1 MLLNLEPPLGFGNKC
16 PKMLAYKRFMK
27 LNMPMD
33 EESRVEFTC
42 TLFSLIRESL
52 KIKILNLEEVDDA
65 AADQCDEELRGILNK
80 IWPYIDEKKREM
92 CVPRNEGIIINISDS
107 YFFFSKYLFFLV
119 LHGVPGARVVTTGKI
134 YAALLMVGNYRN
146 YKTILEK
153 ELEQV
158 SLIICNF
165 VAFLLKNIV

>member
-92 CVPRNEGIIINISDS
+92 CVPRNEGIYK
-107 YFFFSKYLFFLV
+107 YF
-119 LHGVPGARVVTTGKI
+119 
-134 YAALLMVGNYRN
+134 
-146 YKTILEK
+146 
-153 ELEQV
+153 
-158 SLIICNF
+158 
-165 VAFLLKNIV
+165 

>member
-1 MLLNLEPPLGFGNKC
+1 M
-16 PKMLAYKRFMK
+16 KRFSK
-27 LNMPMD
+27 LICDLLGVNVFSCAFSP
-33 EESRVEFTC
+33 R
-42 TLFSLIRESL
+42 LFLSFLTANLPDLISSSLIRESL

>member
-92 CVPRNEGIIINISDS
+92 CVPRNEGIYKYFWQLFIFSLNIF
-107 YFFFSKYLFFLV
+107 FFFSSTWCPWCSFSN
-119 LHGVPGARVVTTGKI
+119 HW
-134 YAALLMVGNYRN
+134 
-146 YKTILEK
+146 
-153 ELEQV
+153 
-158 SLIICNF
+158 
-165 VAFLLKNIV
+165 